1 MPEAVIAAAA
11 RTPIGRAKK
20 GSLVD
25 VRSDDLGAFVV
36 RKVLEQVPQL
46 DPGDVDD
53 VVMGIATQFGEQGV
67 NIARDMALLGGL
79 PDSVPGTTV
88 ARQCA
93 SSLQSI
99 RMAFHAIRAGEG
111 DAFVAGGMDSAS
123 RTAGAAGPAP
133 EPNPRFLDPSR
144 DDYAGIRYV
153 HVGITAE
160 NVAER
165 WGISRERQDEFA
177 KLSQDRAVAAQRNG
191 RFALEICP
199 YTRPDGV
206 VVTDDDGPRP
216 NTTLEKLA
224 ELKPVFKE
232 GGTVTAGNSC
242 PTNDGA
248 AAVLVLSDAKAAEL
262 GVPAQARIVATAV
275 AGVPPD
281 IMGVGPI
288 EAVPKLLA
296 ATGLTIDDIDVV
308 ELNEAFASQVL
319 ACVDELGIS
328 IEDQLNP
335 HGGAIALGHPP
346 GMTGARL
353 VGSLLHSLRER
364 DGTFG
369 MATMCIGGGM
379 GMALLVERLS

>member
-1 MPEAVIAAAA
+1 MPEAVIVATA

-36 RKVLEQVPQL
+36 RHVVEQAPGL
-46 DPGDVDD
+46 DPAEVDD
-53 VVMGIATQFGEQGV
+53 VIMGVASQFGESGV
-67 NIARDMALLGGL
+67 NTARDMALLAGL
-79 PDSVPGTTV
+79 PNTVSGTTV

-99 RMAFHAIRAGEG
+99 RMAFHAIKAGEG
-111 DAFVAGGMDSAS
+111 TTFVAGGMDSAS
-123 RTAGAAGPAP
+123 RSAGMSGPAP
-133 EPNPRFLDPSR
+133 EPNPRFVDTDR
-144 DDYAGIRYV
+144 DDYAGVRYV

-165 WGISRERQDEFA
+165 WGISRERQDAFA

-191 RFALEICP
+191 RLALEISP
-199 YTRPDGV
+199 YTRDDGV

-216 NTTLEKLA
+216 GTTLEKLA
-224 ELKPVFKE
+224 ELQPVFKE

-248 AAVLVLSDAKAAEL
+248 AAVLVMADDRARAL
-262 GVPAQARIVATAV
+262 GLTPLARVVATSI
-275 AGVPPD
+275 AGVAPD

-288 EAVPKLLA
+288 EAVPKLLK
-296 ATGLTIDDIDVV
+296 ATGLSMGDIDVV

-319 ACVDELGIS
+319 ACVDDLGIS

-364 DGTFG
+364 DGRYG
-369 MATMCIGGGM
+369 IATMCVGGGM
-379 GMALLVERLS
+379 GMAVLVELLN